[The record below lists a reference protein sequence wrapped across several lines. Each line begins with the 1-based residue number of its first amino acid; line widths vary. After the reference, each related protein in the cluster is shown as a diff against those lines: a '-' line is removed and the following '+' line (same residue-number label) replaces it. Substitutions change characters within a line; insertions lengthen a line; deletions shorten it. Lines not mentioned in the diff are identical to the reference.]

1 MKLHLN
7 PNKLIAIFDEMTVRI
22 YLLSIFLTISISVT
36 GYTQA
41 PEGFVYLS
49 DIAPS
54 IKQEV
59 RYAGRDNFVGQP
71 IDGYLSETI
80 ILSKPAARA
89 LVKVQE
95 ELRKANL
102 SLKVY
107 DAYRPQRAVDNFVSW
122 ARNAS
127 DTLMKRQYYP
137 NVPKSELFKRGFIA
151 SKSGHTRG
159 STVDLT
165 LIDLNTG
172 EECDMGGPYDFFGPL
187 SHHDYEDLSTEQRS
201 NRKFLKS
208 IMSTHGFRSYSKEW
222 WHYTLRGEPYPDTY
236 FDFEVR

>member
-1 MKLHLN
+1 MSRF
-7 PNKLIAIFDEMTVRI
+7 IAITYI
-22 YLLSIFLTISISVT
+22 LLSITSIRA
-36 GYTQA
+36 QL
-41 PEGFVYLS
+41 PDGFVYLS

-59 RYAGRDNFVGQP
+59 RYAGSDNFVGRP
-71 IDGYLSETI
+71 IEGYLSETI
-80 ILSKPAARA
+80 ILSIRAARA
-89 LVKVQE
+89 LVNVQK
-95 ELRKANL
+95 ELQEANL
-102 SLKVY
+102 GLKVY

-122 ARNAS
+122 SRSAS

-137 NVPKSELFKRGFIA
+137 NIPKSELFKRGFIA

-172 EECDMGGPYDFFGPL
+172 VECDMGGPYDFFGPL
-187 SHHDYEDLSTEQRS
+187 SHHNYENLSREQLA

-208 IMSTHGFRSYSKEW
+208 IMSNHGFRAYSKEW
-222 WHYTLRGEPYPDTY
+222 WHYTLRGEPYPDSY
-236 FDFEVR
+236 FNFEVCET